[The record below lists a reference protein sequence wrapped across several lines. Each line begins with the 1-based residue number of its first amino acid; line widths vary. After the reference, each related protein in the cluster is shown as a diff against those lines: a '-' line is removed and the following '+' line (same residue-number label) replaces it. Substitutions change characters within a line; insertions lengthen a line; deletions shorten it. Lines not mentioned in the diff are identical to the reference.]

1 MRGRAFTL
9 IDLVVLLA
17 ACAAAGC
24 GNAPDGRQR
33 ISGTITL
40 KGVPLDEG
48 LIEFIPKAETG
59 SGVVN
64 SKTPDS
70 SSVAGKEIA
79 TRSGALI
86 KDGRY
91 VIPQDKGLLPGT
103 YKVVISS
110 VEGNAPEATPGV
122 PPGPTKKGR
131 AKDRIPADYNR
142 TTKQIVEVTKEG
154 PNEFNYTIP

>member
-9 IDLVVLLA
+9 IDLVLLVA
-17 ACAAAGC
+17 ASAAAGC
-24 GNAPDGRQR
+24 GNAPDGRQK
-33 ISGTITL
+33 ISGTIVL

-48 LIEFIPKAETG
+48 LIEFIPKA
-59 SGVVN
+59 
-64 SKTPDS
+64 DS
-70 SSVAGKEIA
+70 SSKEVA

-86 KDGRY
+86 KDGKY
-91 VIPQDKGLLPGT
+91 VIPRDKGLLPGT
-103 YKVVISS
+103 YMAVISA

-122 PPGPTKKGR
+122 PPGPTKKGL

-154 PNEFNYTIP
+154 PNQFDFTIP

>member
-9 IDLVVLLA
+9 IDLVVLVA
-17 ACAAAGC
+17 ASAAAGC
-24 GNAPDGRQR
+24 GNAPDGRQK

-48 LIEFIPKAETG
+48 LIEFIPKG
-59 SGVVN
+59 
-64 SKTPDS
+64 DS
-70 SSVAGKEIA
+70 SAKGVA

-91 VIPQDKGLLPGT
+91 VIPQDKGLVPGA
-103 YKVVISS
+103 YKVVISA
-110 VEGNAPEATPGV
+110 VEGNTPEPTPGV

-154 PNEFNYTIP
+154 PNEFYYTIP

>member
-1 MRGRAFTL
+1 MRSRAFTL

-17 ACAAAGC
+17 ASAAAGC
-24 GNAPDGRQR
+24 GNAPDGRQK

-48 LIEFIPKAETG
+48 LIEFIPKGDPAAK
-59 SGVVN
+59 GV
-64 SKTPDS
+64 
-70 SSVAGKEIA
+70 A

-110 VEGNAPEATPGV
+110 VEGNAPEPTPGV

-142 TTKQIVEVTKEG
+142 TTKEVVEVTKEG
-154 PNEFNYTIP
+154 PHEFNYTIP